1 MNAIDNSSIDTAEKQ
16 VWSWL
21 NEIPDPEIPVLNI
34 VELGMIRELEI
45 KKLEESKILSIAVGI
60 TPTYS
65 ACPAVDLIKMQV
77 QMKLSSHGIPD
88 INIYEILTPAWTT
101 DWMSDTAREKLRKYG
116 IAPPNRKSKNPLALF
131 EEDEVPCPKCNSK
144 HTKKI
149 AAFGSTSCKALFQ
162 CEDCKEP
169 FEHFK
174 CH

>member
-1 MNAIDNSSIDTAEKQ
+1 MNAIDNSSINAAEKL

-34 VELGMIRELEI
+34 VELGMIRYVEI
-45 KKLEESKILSIAVGI
+45 KNLEQNRILSIAVGI

-65 ACPAVDLIKMQV
+65 ACPAVDLIKLQV
-77 QMKLSSHGIPD
+77 HMKLASYGIQEID
-88 INIYEILTPAWTT
+88 IFEMLTPAWTT

-116 IAPPNRKSKNPLALF
+116 IAPPNRKSINSLALF
-131 EEDEVPCPKCNSK
+131 EEDTVPCPKCNSN

-149 AAFGSTSCKALFQ
+149 AAFGATSCKALFQ